1 MALRRCAKTV
11 GMHVALCR
19 RELGN
24 LSNVGAVRCGEK
36 LSPKRPPMS
45 CQINN
50 IAKWL
55 AVLLALQS
63 PAYAFGIDKTGPV
76 QNYTALRSQRTS
88 KLGLLP
94 SSNSE
99 PKSSSDPFGL
109 LGVAITT
116 GEVSAKWRSIR
127 SEIEVEAAVLARCQ
141 AEQECPAAARQFL
154 DIVAGGRERDGLAR
168 IGVINRAINLTIV
181 PTSDMKQWGVFDR
194 WTPPFETLTTGRG
207 DCEDYAIAKY
217 AALLDAGVANEDLK
231 LLMVHDRL
239 ADEDHAIVATRV
251 NGSWFMLDNRW
262 LALVPDTELPRFNPR
277 FVLDEN
283 GVKEFVPQR
292 AVTRLA
298 AHSEKPLGAA
308 PPVCFSKLAVAARQ
322 ANWSDQ

>member
-1 MALRRCAKTV
+1 
-11 GMHVALCR
+11 
-19 RELGN
+19 
-24 LSNVGAVRCGEK
+24 
-36 LSPKRPPMS
+36 MS

-63 PAYAFGIDKTGPV
+63 PAYALGIDKSGPA

-99 PKSSSDPFGL
+99 RKSSSEPFSL

-141 AEQECPAAARQFL
+141 AEQQCPAAARQFL

-181 PTSDMKQWGVFDR
+181 PTSDIKQWGVLDR
-194 WTPPFETLTTGRG
+194 WTPPLETLTTGRG

-217 AALLDAGVANEDLK
+217 GALLDAGVANEDLK
-231 LLMVHDRL
+231 LLIVHDRV
-239 ADEDHAIVATRV
+239 ADEDHAIVAARV
-251 NGSWFMLDNRW
+251 NGSWLMLDNRW
-262 LALVPDTELPRFNPR
+262 LALVPDTELLRFNPR
-277 FVLDEN
+277 FVLDDS
-283 GVKEFVPQR
+283 GVKEVVPQR
-292 AVTRLA
+292 AETRLA
-298 AHSEKPLGAA
+298 ARREKPSARL
-308 PPVCFSKLAVAARQ
+308 PLFITRKLAVAARQ